1 LLVFNQSCKKD
12 TPIELQTKTILVSN
26 EKWTK
31 TSSYIIKGEVLD
43 FKELENR
50 NLALLSDNYYVFDS
64 NLNVVLTDN
73 LFQSI
78 PDFMPKRL
86 SNPFYTNQRSFIEN
100 KQYLNL
106 NYFDKVTGIINN
118 KIVVELKSLI
128 GVPENGYA
136 ILLDDKEDK
145 ILNKSVKLFLKT
157 EFDTVT
163 GIGTQFNVF
172 TGNDINSQRKSFE
185 NVSDNRFG
193 RIASNKKG
201 YLLYSLNS
209 SLLRFLNPGL
219 QVIDTNIYQS
229 RPEKVFVSEN
239 KFFIQN
245 NYGLFSTENG
255 IEFLQ
260 TTNNFKAKCILS
272 NDYMFGV
279 MDKKTCILKLN
290 NGSIQYLPILG
301 LTENIIMGKI
311 EVISFDNKIAI
322 FTQEGVFQIKY

>member
-1 LLVFNQSCKKD
+1 MNKKIFVIILFSLLVFNQSCKKD

-31 TSSYIIKGEVLD
+31 TSSYIIKGEVFD
-43 FKELENR
+43 FKVLENR

-163 GIGTQFNVF
+163 
-172 TGNDINSQRKSFE
+172 
-185 NVSDNRFG
+185 
-193 RIASNKKG
+193 
-201 YLLYSLNS
+201 
-209 SLLRFLNPGL
+209 
-219 QVIDTNIYQS
+219 
-229 RPEKVFVSEN
+229 
-239 KFFIQN
+239 
-245 NYGLFSTENG
+245 
-255 IEFLQ
+255 
-260 TTNNFKAKCILS
+260 
-272 NDYMFGV
+272 
-279 MDKKTCILKLN
+279 
-290 NGSIQYLPILG
+290 
-301 LTENIIMGKI
+301 
-311 EVISFDNKIAI
+311 
-322 FTQEGVFQIKY
+322 